1 MKSKTFSY
9 LEYKKKKLIVETT
22 QLIKI
27 DSELVPKIDIE
38 TRDKEPYKHV
48 HIQMQVHPNI
58 ITFVIHSMQ

>member
-1 MKSKTFSY
+1 M
-9 LEYKKKKLIVETT
+9 IVETT